1 MAEPLTSIAWVYGLE
16 DPDGN
21 LCYAGSTRSHP
32 PRRLTSHQRG
42 CRSDPLRSP
51 LTRWAVQRFGGMDGF
66 KIVVLQTLTV
76 PRDDDEMLHQAE
88 ATAIATLRAQGCE
101 LQNHN
106 APRLVSSPRRREQ
119 MRQWRLAHPG
129 YMSAAGK
136 RHYRLRKARA
146 QAMATAAARVVAAE
160 QGEAAATD
168 VGDAGP

>member
-1 MAEPLTSIAWVYGLE
+1 
-16 DPDGN
+16 
-21 LCYAGSTRSHP
+21 
-32 PRRLTSHQRG
+32 
-42 CRSDPLRSP
+42 
-51 LTRWAVQRFGGMDGF
+51 MDDF

-76 PRDDDEMLHQAE
+76 PHDDDELLHQAE

-160 QGEAAATD
+160 QGEAAATET
-168 VGDAGP
+168 GDTV

>member
-42 CRSDPLRSP
+42 CRSDPLHSP
-51 LTRWAVQRFGGMDGF
+51 LTHWAVQKWGNMDGF

-76 PRDDDEMLHQAE
+76 PRDDDEMLHRAE

-106 APRLVSSPRRREQ
+106 APQLVASPRRREQ

-146 QAMATAAARVVAAE
+146 QAMAAAAARVVAAE
-160 QGEAAATD
+160 QSEAAAA
-168 VGDAGP
+168 DAGDTGP